1 MARDLTGPKVVLR
14 LAMRIVLVCIVTLA
28 ACGGPPKKQS
38 AIVNEGFDVPA
49 TCCCKTTPVTA
60 EAEIVPVFAMEGRMD
75 CSAQKG
81 DCVDDVQC
89 NGVATPAADTGVPPP
104 PRLTP
109 AN

>member
-1 MARDLTGPKVVLR
+1 MNRREVVLR
-14 LAMRIVLVCIVTLA
+14 KAMRILMVFIAALA
-28 ACGGPPKKQS
+28 ACSGPPKKQS

-60 EAEIVPVFAMEGRMD
+60 ETEIVPVFAMEARME
-75 CSAQKG
+75 CSTQKG

-89 NGVATPAADTGVPPP
+89 NSIADPPPSDTGVPPP
-104 PRLTP
+104 PSIEP

>member
-1 MARDLTGPKVVLR
+1 MMRTVLAV
-14 LAMRIVLVCIVTLA
+14 LATLA
-28 ACGGPPKKQS
+28 ACSGPPKKQS

-60 EAEIVPVFAMEGRMD
+60 EAAIVPVFAMTARME
-75 CSAQKG
+75 CSTQNG

-89 NGVATPAADTGVPPP
+89 DGLGKPPPSDTGVPPP
-104 PRLTP
+104 PAITP